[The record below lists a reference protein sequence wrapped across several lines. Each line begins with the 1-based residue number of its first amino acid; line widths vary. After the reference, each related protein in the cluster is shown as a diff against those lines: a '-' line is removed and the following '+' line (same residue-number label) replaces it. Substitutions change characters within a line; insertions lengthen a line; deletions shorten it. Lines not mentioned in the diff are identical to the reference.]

1 MTDRP
6 RREQQASS
14 LSLVSVPLM
23 PAQRTVCRAGATL
36 SDKHRREK
44 NIAVACWANDR
55 RTTAAGIGG
64 KTRWLIAPPP
74 PPALPPTIGLAARR
88 PTIAKEPIAQAIE
101 AEAIAAREAHV
112 ARARAICET
121 ALRLVVEHHDELRA
135 IVGFTA
141 HGLVRDDDRRPRHCS
156 GRDAIEYLL
165 RQGDAV
171 ERVLGIVA
179 VVDRDFGPAQGGAGV
194 RYHREDVR
202 ADRLVGVFD
211 GDREFDGCVVHL
223 APVRRP
229 QMRVAPHVKFLRRPA
244 DVD

>member
-1 MTDRP
+1 
-6 RREQQASS
+6 
-14 LSLVSVPLM
+14 M
-23 PAQRTVCRAGATL
+23 PAG
-36 SDKHRREK
+36 
-44 NIAVACWANDR
+44 
-55 RTTAAGIGG
+55 
-64 KTRWLIAPPP
+64 
-74 PPALPPTIGLAARR
+74 R
-88 PTIAKEPIAQAIE
+88 PTIAKEPITQAIE
-101 AEAIAAREAHV
+101 AEAIAAREAH
-112 ARARAICET
+112 ARRARAICEA
-121 ALRLVVEHHDELRA
+121 ALRLIVKHHDELRA

-141 HGLVRDDDRRPRHCS
+141 HGLVRDDDRRPRRCS

-179 VVDRDFGPAQGGAGV
+179 VVDRDFGPAQAGV
-194 RYHREDVR
+194 GARYHREDVR

-229 QMRVAPHVKFLRRPA
+229 HMRVAPHVKLLRRPA